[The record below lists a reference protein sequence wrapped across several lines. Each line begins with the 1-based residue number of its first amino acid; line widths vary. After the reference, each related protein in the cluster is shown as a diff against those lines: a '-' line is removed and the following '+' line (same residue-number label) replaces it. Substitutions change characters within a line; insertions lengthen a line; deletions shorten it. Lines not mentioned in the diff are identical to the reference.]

1 MRDKLFDIHSLKN
14 CNAVVTGGSRGIGRA
29 AALSLATL
37 GANVAISSS
46 QSDLEAKEVGR
57 EIEALGVKC
66 ATFLCDVSE
75 PSAVQDMFYQVKEQW
90 GSIDVLVNNA
100 GIAQV
105 ARAED
110 MTLEQ
115 WKRVIDV
122 NLTGT
127 FLCCQAAGKD
137 MIQQGKGGSIINV
150 ASICASIA
158 VKPDHHCHYD
168 AAKGGVVMLTK
179 TLAAEWAKHNIRVN
193 VVSPG
198 YIKTRMTDS
207 PLYRPIWAELT
218 ALGRMGEPE
227 EIGGMIAFLAT
238 KHAAFM
244 TGSEIVIDG
253 GYTAI
258 K

>member
-1 MRDKLFDIHSLKN
+1 MNGRFTDLCALKN
-14 CNAVVTGGSRGIGRA
+14 CNAIVTGGSRGIGRA
-29 AALSLATL
+29 AALSLASL
-37 GANVAISSS
+37 GANVVITSS
-46 QSDLEAKEVGR
+46 QSDLEAKEVAK
-57 EIEALGVKC
+57 EIEALGVKS

-75 PSAVQDMFYQVKEQW
+75 PSSVRDMFYQVKRQW
-90 GSIDVLVNNA
+90 GSIDILVNNA
-100 GIAQV
+100 GIAEV
-105 ARAED
+105 TRAED

-127 FLCCQAAGKD
+127 FLCCQAAGRE
-137 MIQQGKGGSIINV
+137 MIEQGKGGSIINV
-150 ASICASIA
+150 GSICASIA

-198 YIKTRMTDS
+198 YVKTKMTES
-207 PLYRPIWAELT
+207 EQHRPIWSELT

-227 EIGGMIAFLAT
+227 EIGSMIAFLAT
-238 KHAAFM
+238 KHAGFM
-244 TGSEIVIDG
+244 TGSNIVIDG
-253 GYTAI
+253 GYTTI